1 MRFEEFQTREEE
13 IMARN
18 KNGKSSKPRQRTDSR
33 GLTRRREGQSLA
45 PGLSPFSFVGRVM
58 DEMDRLA
65 QDFGLG
71 HGLLAAVDH
80 NLPRAAWVPQVEMF
94 ERDGELVLRAD
105 LPGLSKD
112 EVNVELADGALTIE
126 GERRGEAEEEGEG
139 FYRSERSYGRFSRR
153 LPLPEGARTDDATA
167 TFDNG
172 VLEVTMPTAKRE
184 SRATRKLEIH
194 GETKPRSKA
203 KAA

>member
-1 MRFEEFQTREEE
+1 
-13 IMARN
+13 MARN
-18 KNGKSSKPRQRTDSR
+18 KNGKSSKPRERTESR
-33 GLTRRREGQSLA
+33 GVTRRREGQSLA

-65 QDFGLG
+65 EDFGLG
-71 HGLLAAVDH
+71 RGLLAKVDL
-80 NLPRAAWVPQVEMF
+80 NLPRAAWAPQVEMF

-112 EVNVELADGALTIE
+112 EVNIELADGALTIE
-126 GERRGEAEEEGEG
+126 GERRGEVEEEGEG
-139 FYRSERSYGRFSRR
+139 FYRSERSYGRFYRR

-167 TFDNG
+167 TFNNG
-172 VLEVTMPTAKRE
+172 VLEVTMPTMKRE
-184 SRATRKLEIH
+184 SRATRKLEIR
-194 GETKPRSKA
+194 GEAAPKSKA